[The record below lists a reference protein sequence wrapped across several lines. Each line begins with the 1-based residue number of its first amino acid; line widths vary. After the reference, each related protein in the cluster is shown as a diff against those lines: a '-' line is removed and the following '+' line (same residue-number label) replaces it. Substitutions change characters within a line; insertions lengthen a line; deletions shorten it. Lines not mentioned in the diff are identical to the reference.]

1 MSNSPSSLPFRSLPF
16 PTISLF
22 SPPSDF
28 FPSAL
33 KPGAYLEL
41 SCTHPVPQ
49 SSDGTHLLLPNYNL
63 ITSYYFA
70 IGTAIGADGHSPL
83 NYATWMREAGFVDV
97 TTVTKKIPSS
107 PWPKDPILKKVGAFE
122 YHNMLE
128 GAEAFILRGMVEV
141 MGRRREEVE
150 IVLMGMR
157 EELKKTGRHGF
168 IEL

>member
-1 MSNSPSSLPFRSLPF
+1 
-16 PTISLF
+16 
-22 SPPSDF
+22 
-28 FPSAL
+28 
-33 KPGAYLEL
+33 
-41 SCTHPVPQ
+41 
-49 SSDGTHLLLPNYNL
+49 
-63 ITSYYFA
+63 
-70 IGTAIGADGHSPL
+70 
-83 NYATWMREAGFVDV
+83 MREAGFVDV

-150 IVLMGMR
+150 VVLMGMR